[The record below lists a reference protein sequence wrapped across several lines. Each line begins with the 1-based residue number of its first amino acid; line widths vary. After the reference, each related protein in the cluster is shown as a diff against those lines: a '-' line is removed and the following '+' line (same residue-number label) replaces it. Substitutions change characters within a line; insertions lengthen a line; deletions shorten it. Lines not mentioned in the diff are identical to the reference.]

1 VVSTKEFDL
10 TFALYSEDR
19 ADADLDFKV
28 LKELLLGMLQ
38 QVCPELKTNHI
49 RIEPAQPARKERVCG
64 SFWKAKPK
72 AATGAQEHRRRLIR
86 DVATAVQLGH
96 VVFFHIDADEAWAA
110 HRRCVNACEH
120 WPTFSR
126 DVLAVL
132 RYAGASLDHD
142 DLKHALIMAMP
153 YWEIESW
160 AFANVAR
167 LRGIL
172 SDPGDLAALAQ
183 WEHDLGRLDEIADI
197 KEALSIRD
205 GRTLELVQRR
215 HGFPAA
221 ALIEVDKSYAAVVNR
236 LRASPRVAQGLADA
250 NARPY

>member
-1 VVSTKEFDL
+1 MVSAKEFDL

-19 ADADLDFKV
+19 ADADRDFKV

-38 QVCPELKTNHI
+38 QICPELKTNYI
-49 RIEPAQPARKERVCG
+49 RTEPAQPARKERVCG

-72 AATGAQEHRRRLIR
+72 AAAGAQEHRRRLIR

-96 VVFFHIDADEAWAA
+96 VVLFHVDADEVWASRA
-110 HRRCVNACEH
+110 RCVSACEH
-120 WPTFSR
+120 WPAFSR

-132 RYAGASLDHD
+132 RYAGAPLDHD
-142 DLKHALIMAMP
+142 DLEHAMIVAMP
-153 YWEIESW
+153 YSEIESW

-205 GRTLELVQRR
+205 GHTLELVQRR

-221 ALIEVDKSYAAVVNR
+221 ALIEVDKSYAAVVGR
-236 LRASPRVAQGLADA
+236 LRASSIVAQGLAEA
-250 NARPY
+250 SARPY